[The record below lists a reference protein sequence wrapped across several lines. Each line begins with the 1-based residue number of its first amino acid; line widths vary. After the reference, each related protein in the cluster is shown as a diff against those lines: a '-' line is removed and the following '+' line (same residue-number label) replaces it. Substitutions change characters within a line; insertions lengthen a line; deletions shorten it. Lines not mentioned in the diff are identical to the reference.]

1 MGRFIL
7 VRLFQTVIALVGISL
22 LVFVLVRASGDP
34 TMLMR
39 TATSTEEDIANI
51 RHQLGLDRSPPEQYW
66 IFVKNLL
73 RGDFGESLTKRRPVA
88 TMIGE
93 ALPKSLEL
101 GVSSF
106 AVSMIAATLLG
117 VLAARKRDGL
127 LDNGVKFL
135 AVLGQ
140 GMPPFW
146 VGIMLIFVFS
156 VYFGFLPA
164 GGAGGPLCFVLPVF
178 TLSFYILPGMMR
190 LVRSC
195 MLDVL
200 DTEYI
205 KLARIKGLSE
215 NIIVWKHALRNAVI
229 TPLTTAGVLFSNM
242 IAGEVIIETVFNWPG
257 LGRLSVE
264 GLVARDFPIV
274 QGITLL
280 VAGVVLVVNLLV
292 DVLYAYVD
300 PQIRYQ
306 RI

>member
-7 VRLFQTVIALVGISL
+7 VRLLQTIVALVGISL
-22 LVFVLVRASGDP
+22 LVFILVRASGDP

-39 TATSTEEDIANI
+39 TATSTEEEITNI
-51 RHQLGLDRSPPEQYW
+51 KQQLGLDKSPPEQYW
-66 IFVKNLL
+66 IFVKNLVH
-73 RGDFGESLTKRRPVA
+73 GDLGKSLTKRRPVT

-93 ALPKSLEL
+93 ALPKSLQL

-106 AVSMIAATLLG
+106 VLSMLAALLLG
-117 VLAARKRDGL
+117 VLAARKRDGV

-146 VGIMLIFVFS
+146 VGIMLIFIFS
-156 VYFGFLPA
+156 VYYRLLPA
-164 GGAGGPLCFVLPVF
+164 GGAGGFTSFVLPVF

-190 LVRSC
+190 LIRSC

-215 NIIVWKHALRNAVI
+215 RVIVWKHALRNAVI

-257 LGRLSVE
+257 IGRLSVE

-274 QGITLL
+274 QGVTLM
-280 VAGVVLVVNLLV
+280 VAGLVLVVNLLV

-306 RI
+306 RS